1 MKPST
6 YAFITLALATASAD
20 RVLGQTLQATQAVHE
35 VKCRSYL
42 GIFDK
47 CVTIETDRIH
57 STFTRN
63 KLDGRYLFGRTWA
76 TASHCTRLDT
86 TEEKCKR
93 SVLISTDPA
102 WNRVIWGQ
110 SDNFLRAYG
119 IGGTSA
125 EGPGHFLGP
134 LGVDIT
140 RREGEWHVGFVAD
153 AGNDRIVVIAVGY
166 TCKCVRW
173 LGTLDGSESGTPL
186 RNPHDVAWDPFD
198 TWRLD
203 DDRVFIA
210 DTDNNRIVV
219 YQVSLDPVAGTMTK
233 AYVTS
238 FGTEGQGPS
247 QFFRP
252 QGITVRSRKTGILIL
267 ADIHVADA
275 GNERVSLW
283 YSQTEV
289 SSSPGW
295 LSAAAQS
302 SRIAGSDLV
311 GITRDHYGDVL
322 LADRARDVV
331 VKLTNGLAH
340 LKTYGGTP
348 SWSTGNFN
356 DPTDAA
362 VIYHYWQDAWGF
374 LVEEGLP
381 YVQTVEQWTATTGGQ
396 LHHLGVDAE
405 QLGASA
411 GVCDATF
418 TFLFTAYGDYTVKV
432 KNSGGAVVQSW
443 TRTGVS
449 SGLKSEYW
457 NGKDRPPG
465 TYSYVVEHR
474 NAYGDETE
482 WRTSVGPSFS
492 QNCFTVTAD
501 APSQALQGGTYAL
514 NGLSTHPADS
524 WKWERSDGSGYY
536 LWANAQNSSFHVP
549 FDPGRSYTILWRL
562 TARRSADGMW
572 DSDGASTTVLDDCNR
587 DPCPFSPSP
596 TIATSDR
603 TTQSGVGQ
611 RVVQPQTGPE
621 RHNGHVGSGA
631 WIGGRTGRGPRV
643 FQLYGFTGA
652 HAVSTPAWPNALAG
666 DVETVQ
672 EAANQGA
679 RSPPRAV
686 FSRKP
691 LSADQNAYRVR
702 FVFDGRTLSEAFV
715 GLALDPELGARPS
728 DDLLGIDAEAGLIW
742 VADPD
747 SGVIGYLVT
756 DKPAGSRVAIRQFS
770 TRKDA
775 WRPDPVSD
783 SAAYA
788 EISAGDDALTAKP
801 GDARFLIA
809 VGPVAGDAKLSD
821 VGFVMFTAPSLAVL
835 RERAANAPRS
845 VRQFFGD
852 DTTRVAGTTAITRFH
867 LTQAPP
873 DPTAPEGVR
882 AISPEL
888 VPRLSSSTESTPLT
902 GSERGALRDAVRR
915 YGITALAFAVP
926 DGSQAHVKIR
936 LYDPAGRLVRTLVD
950 ETYDTGAYRVQWDLK
965 DQRGSRVAPG
975 VYIAVMETKGF
986 RAMTKLVVVP

>member
-1 MKPST
+1 MKPL
-6 YAFITLALATASAD
+6 ACALLALAAVAASAHQA
-20 RVLGQTLQATQAVHE
+20 LGQTFEATWAIHE
-35 VKCRSYL
+35 VKCQRFLFSN
-42 GIFDK
+42 K
-47 CVTIETDRIH
+47 CVTVETDRLH
-57 STFTRN
+57 STFTRE
-63 KLDGRYLFGRTWA
+63 KLGFYVFGRTWA
-76 TASHCTRLDT
+76 TASHCTRLDA
-86 TEEKCKR
+86 TETKCLR
-93 SVLISTDPA
+93 SISISTDPE
-102 WNRVIWGQ
+102 WNRVLWGQ
-110 SDNFLRAYG
+110 AGTFLRLLG
-119 IGGTSA
+119 TGGTSA
-125 EGPGHFLGP
+125 EGPFHFLQP

-140 RREGEWHVGFVAD
+140 RREGEWHVGFIAD
-153 AGNDRIVVIAVGY
+153 AGNDRIAVIGVGY

-186 RNPHDVAWDPFD
+186 NNPHDVAWDPAD
-198 TWRLD
+198 TWTFA

-219 YQVSLDPVAGTMTK
+219 YRVDLNPAAGTMTK
-233 AYVTS
+233 TYQSS
-238 FGTEGQGPS
+238 FGSQGQGPS
-247 QFFRP
+247 QFSRP
-252 QGITVRSRKTGILIL
+252 QGVTVTSWVHNFVLN
-267 ADIHVADA
+267 AHVHVADTDN
-275 GNERVSLW
+275 GRVSLW
-283 YSQTEV
+283 KY
-289 SSSPGW
+289 GW
-295 LSAAAQS
+295 GGGGPLAQS
-302 SRIAGSDLV
+302 IPIANAQPT
-311 GITRDHYGDVL
+311 GITRDFYGDVIV
-322 LADRARDVV
+322 ADRARDVL
-331 VKLTNGLAH
+331 VKFTSGLAF
-340 LKTYGGTP
+340 LKTYGGTS

-362 VIYHYWQDAWGF
+362 VIPHYWQDASGQ
-374 LVEEGLP
+374 LIQERLP
-381 YVQTVEQWTATTGGQ
+381 FVQTVEAWTATTGGQ

-482 WRTSVGPSFS
+482 WRTSVGPSFTQS
-492 QNCFTVTAD
+492 CFTVTAD

-587 DPCPFSPSP
+587 DPCPFSPTPS
-596 TIATSDR
+596 IATSDR

-621 RHNGHVGSGA
+621 RHNSHIGSGA
-631 WIGGRTGRGPRV
+631 WIGGRTASGPMV
-643 FQLYGFTGA
+643 FRLYGFTGA

-666 DVETVQ
+666 EVETVQ

-691 LSADQNAYRVR
+691 VSAEQDAYRVR
-702 FVFDGRTLSEAFV
+702 FALDSRRLSEAFV
-715 GLALDPELGARPS
+715 GLALDPELGVRAS
-728 DDLLGIDAEAGLIW
+728 DDSLGLDAQSGLIW

-756 DKPAGSRVAIRQFS
+756 DMPPGTRAVVRQFS
-770 TRKDA
+770 TRKDG
-775 WRPDPVSD
+775 WRPDPASD

-788 EISAGDDALTAKP
+788 EISAGDDALTEKP

-809 VGPVAGDAKLSD
+809 VGPVAGDAKLVD
-821 VGFVMFTAPSLAVL
+821 VGFVMLTAPSLAVL

-845 VRQFFGD
+845 VLQFFAD
-852 DTTRVAGTTAITRFH
+852 DTARVAGRTAITRFH

-873 DPTAPEGVR
+873 DPTAPDGVR
-882 AISPEL
+882 AISPDL
-888 VPRLSSSTESTPLT
+888 VPRLSPGTESTPLA
-902 GSERGALRDAVRR
+902 GSERAALRDAVRR

-950 ETYDTGAYRVQWDLK
+950 ETYDTGAYRMQWDLK
-965 DQRGSRVAPG
+965 DQRGSRAAPG

-986 RAMTKLVVVP
+986 RAMTRLVVVP